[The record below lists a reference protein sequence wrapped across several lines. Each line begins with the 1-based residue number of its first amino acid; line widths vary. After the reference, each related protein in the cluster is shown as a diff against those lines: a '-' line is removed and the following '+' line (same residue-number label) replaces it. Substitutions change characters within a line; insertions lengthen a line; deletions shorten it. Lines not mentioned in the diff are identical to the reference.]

1 MEEMPTDNESN
12 LYSML
17 IRSLSQ
23 KDKLDELGSSN
34 NSNHNNNNNKQ
45 SDMSKACDLL
55 DPYRG
60 D

>member
-34 NSNHNNNNNKQ
+34 NSNHNNNNKQ
-45 SDMSKACDLL
+45 SDMSKPCDLL
-55 DPYRG
+55 DPYKN